1 MIKLIVFDLDNTL
14 AKVGKGIE
22 QIDIELLKEIEQ
34 KGVKI
39 AICSGKPVN
48 YLCGFMQQV
57 GQENPI
63 LLGENGAVI
72 QFGVDLPPKKY
83 CVITDKQDTVRQLKE
98 LRADLENKFGDR
110 VWVQPNEIEM
120 TAFPHDIELFDQ
132 IQAVIDE
139 KNIADAVVYR
149 QVDCFD
155 IVPSDV
161 SKSRGLQY
169 LANLLGLSSEDF
181 IAVGDGIN
189 DYPMFE
195 YAGLSLG
202 VNVKDESRVAINFN
216 NINQALE
223 YLIKTY

>member
-1 MIKLIVFDLDNTL
+1 MKCIVFDLDNTL
-14 AKVGKGIE
+14 CKIG
-22 QIDIELLKEIEQ
+22 KEILPTTAQMLKTLED
-34 KGVKI
+34 KGNQI
-39 AICSGKPVN
+39 CICSGKPTF
-48 YLCGFMQQV
+48 YLVGMFRQV
-57 GQENPI
+57 GLKNPI
-63 LLGENGAVI
+63 FIGETGGVI

-110 VWVQPNEIEM
+110 VWFQPNEIEM

-132 IQAVIDE
+132 IQGVIDE

-161 SKSRGLQY
+161 SKSKGLQY
-169 LANLLGLSSEDF
+169 LATILGLSSDDF

-202 VNVKDESRVAINFN
+202 VDVKDKSRVTVNFK
-216 NINQALE
+216 NIDQALE
-223 YLIKTY
+223 SLIKTC